1 MRNDDRLLVQRAAQ
15 GDTDA
20 FAELVNLHQNM
31 VYGLALRKLG
41 NPHDAEE
48 VAQTAFLN
56 AWRGLK
62 AFKGD
67 SSFATWLYRL
77 TSNACIDHLRQNGK
91 HTENRSLEDET
102 LPPLPDHKP
111 GPEEQAL
118 GREQQEILRKAIE
131 QLPPEQ
137 RTVLLLREM
146 DGLTYEEIAQLL
158 HLELGTVK
166 SRLARARLALRD
178 RLTTEGNFFEDRPSK
193 DTGKG
198 GMRP

>member
-1 MRNDDRLLVQRAAQ
+1 MRTDDRLLVQRAAQ
-15 GDTDA
+15 GDADA
-20 FAELVNLHQNM
+20 FAELVNLHQRM

-91 HTENRSLEDET
+91 RTEDRSLEDEN

-111 GPEEQAL
+111 GPEEQTL
-118 GREQQEILRKAIE
+118 RRERQEALRKAID
-131 QLPPEQ
+131 QLPTEQ

-146 DGLTYEEIAQLL
+146 DGLTYDEIAQLL

-178 RLTTEGNFFEDRPSK
+178 RLAAEGNFFEDRPSK

>member
-1 MRNDDRLLVQRAAQ
+1 MRTDDRLLVQRAAQ
-15 GDTDA
+15 GDADA
-20 FAELVNLHQNM
+20 FAELVNLHQRM

-62 AFKGD
+62 SFKGD

-91 HTENRSLEDET
+91 RAEDRSLEDEN
-102 LPPLPDHKP
+102 LPPLPDHTP

-118 GREQQEILRKAIE
+118 QRERQEALRKAID
-131 QLPPEQ
+131 QLPSEQ
-137 RTVLLLREM
+137 RTILLLREM
-146 DGLTYEEIAQLL
+146 DGLMYEEIAQLL

-178 RLTTEGNFFEDRPSK
+178 RLANEGNFFEDRPSK
-193 DTGKG
+193 HTGKG

>member
-1 MRNDDRLLVQRAAQ
+1 MRTDDRLLVQRAAQ

-20 FAELVNLHQNM
+20 FSELVSLHQRM
-31 VYGLALRKLG
+31 VYGLALRRLG

-56 AWRGLK
+56 AWRGLGT
-62 AFKGD
+62 FKGE

-91 HTENRSLEDET
+91 RGADCSLEDES
-102 LPPLPDHKP
+102 LPPLPDHGP
-111 GPEEQAL
+111 GPEEQTLQRERQEAL
-118 GREQQEILRKAIE
+118 RRAID
-131 QLPPEQ
+131 QLPAEQ
-137 RTVLLLREM
+137 RTILLLREM
-146 DGLTYEEIAQLL
+146 DGLRYEEIARLL

-178 RLTTEGNFFEDRPSK
+178 RLLAEGNFFEDRPSK
-193 DTGKG
+193 HTGKG